1 MRSSE
6 KPTALRD
13 ELLDIFSEVHIQT
26 FEAFSF
32 RGQVYSTRFVNQQGL
47 TEALGN
53 VLYSQCYTRSRA
65 SETSAISD
73 QEFLNQLMRATQTVD
88 RWDAGWTI
96 YQLLPDGR
104 ILVQKGERSRAAV
117 QGEYAT
123 NKPPGFPPQLG
134 DVVNLRVHPSAAN
147 IQPSFYHAFGNTLS
161 DQFDESALV
170 RFYFN
175 VNSTGAPLLMG
186 TLTFELN
193 RFQVP
198 FSYKTLSSPA
208 AYVRADAA
216 VLYCAKRYHRV
227 VTDILLSLSGPVVA
241 ELRAETPMFTRT
253 LMHGVGVAEE
263 PGTGESFGMHRC
275 RLVAEGMVQAY
286 LLGDSSPEACLRAV
300 DEWFSKESLQLDQP
314 WLNAGSVNFL
324 EHLKEGWAA

>member
-1 MRSSE
+1 MNTSV
-6 KPTALRD
+6 KTMALRD
-13 ELLDIFSEVHIQT
+13 ELLEIFAALHIQT
-26 FEAFSF
+26 FESFSF
-32 RGQVYSTRFVNQQGL
+32 RGQLYSTQFANQQGL

-65 SETSAISD
+65 SEANPVSD
-73 QEFLNQLMRATQTVD
+73 QAFLNQLIQTRQTVD

-96 YQLLPDGR
+96 YQILPDGR

-123 NKPPGFPPQLG
+123 NKPPGFPPQHG
-134 DVVNLRVHPSAAN
+134 DVVNLRVHPSSAS
-147 IQPSFYHAFGNTLS
+147 IQPGFYHAFGNTLS
-161 DQFDESALV
+161 DQFDESALI

-175 VNSTGAPLLMG
+175 VSSTGAPLLMG
-186 TLTFELN
+186 TLVFELN

-227 VTDILLSLSGPVVA
+227 VSNVLLSLSALVAA
-241 ELRAETPMFTRT
+241 ELRTETPMFTST
-253 LMHGVGVAEE
+253 LRPGVGVAEE

-275 RLVAEGMVQAY
+275 RLVAEGMVSAY

-300 DEWFSKESLQLDQP
+300 EERFSKEAIRLDQP
-314 WLNAGSVNFL
+314 WLHAGSVNFL
-324 EHLKEGWAA
+324 QHLTEARVA